1 MGSGQRSIA
10 SFFGAGKR
18 SSPRLKPSP
27 SRQKGRAS
35 PARALD
41 LEAGSEPPTAA
52 STAVTTG
59 CLQPTPKASPPAGDA
74 SSQGAAPAP
83 GARAAKR
90 NAPPVCEGQRLR
102 VFWPAEKAWFEGRV
116 GEVQERKGKRRAYV
130 AYDDGDEEWVDLERD
145 RFEVLEPGRKR
156 ARAKAAQVLDSDS
169 EAEPSAS
176 QGSEFLAS
184 EEEGEESDDDSV
196 SMAASEAEEEG
207 SEAESDV
214 KPARKPAG
222 GKTASAAAKA
232 SPGAG
237 AAAGRKRVSS
247 ATTQATPCPASQSK
261 GGLPPATPASGLRP
275 AARNLAEAL
284 ETPSF
289 ATPATSGPAAT
300 PGSALGG
307 ALSAGPSERFG
318 VRATSRFPFLRPD
331 RVRDA
336 EGRRPGDP
344 GYDPT
349 TLFLPPTW
357 LHDAKISEGQRQ
369 WWAFKAA
376 NFDAVLLFK
385 MGKFYELFEM
395 DAHVGVELLGLTYMR
410 GEQPHAGFPEAA
422 YAGMAATLA
431 RAGVKVVVIE
441 QTETPEA
448 LAARNEKRRQS
459 GQKKVNV
466 VRREKVAVLTP
477 GTLTDAEMVSSTPDP
492 TWLLVLVELESTATA
507 GVAHDGPPGR
517 VPASLPGAS
526 PGPGAA
532 CDPLASPAQLSLG
545 AVAVDVASARLRAGQ
560 WAEDELRGGL
570 RALLCTLRPA
580 EVVIAGALSA
590 PSARVV
596 RGMLPGVR
604 CVERGPCAGRGDA
617 EEALRRLAAARPR
630 ERWGAPVLAAA
641 ADPAAHAP
649 LLGALG
655 AALRYLREALVEDQV
670 LALAEVEALD
680 VVVGSGSGETGPG
693 VDSASN
699 GDACMQGPRPAHTS
713 HLAMDAAAL
722 ENLEVLEGGEGG
734 AGTHAGAGLAGS
746 LLAAVDHCVTPGGR
760 GAMRAWLARPL
771 FDPGAIRA
779 RQDAVAELLGA
790 AADAGAAAR
799 RQLAGLGDVQR
810 AVVRLAAAG
819 LGLGPA
825 RDAPRV
831 VLYEDTARRRV
842 RGVAA
847 TLRGL
852 RRIQD
857 AVAQFQG
864 VDVASPLLAD
874 LTQPGRRFP
883 HLDGP
888 LKEMWDATDWEAA
901 EATGHILPAEGVDA
915 DFDAATRAIVAADA
929 ALDDYLEEVKGLLK
943 TRAGVTY
950 VSLNKDSHVLQLP
963 ESVTTPASWEP
974 MTAKKGVRR
983 YTNTQLRALVKRREA
998 AHEARVVAQAGILVA
1013 LLRRFAEHQGVW
1025 SAAVECSA
1033 QLDALLSLAVAA
1045 GSSAGPMCR
1054 PEILPWSDVGGPMFE
1069 AKDLRHPVS
1078 AVMEA
1083 AAMSSG
1089 GGGGFVPNDVSLGA
1103 DAPPFLVL
1111 TGPNMGGKSTLM
1123 RQICLAVVLAQVGA
1137 WVPAASL
1144 RLTPADSLFVRMGA
1158 RDRLLLGQS
1167 TFFVEMAETS
1177 AALARATRHS
1187 LVALDELGRGT
1198 ATSDGAAIAGA
1209 VLEHL
1214 ASDLRCRGLF
1224 ATHYHAVAEH
1234 AQVAL
1239 PVAVCHMACRVDGD
1253 GGDHVTFL
1261 YKLVPGAC
1269 PASYGVN
1276 VARLAGL
1283 PDAVVRRAS
1292 SMAASLAQG
1301 ATIDGEEGAREKL
1314 GSILE
1319 ACRRGPKAVQ
1329 AAWLS
1334 MRRPAISV

>member
-52 STAVTTG
+52 ATA
-59 CLQPTPKASPPAGDA
+59 
-74 SSQGAAPAP
+74 
-83 GARAAKR
+83 
-90 NAPPVCEGQRLR
+90 GQRLR

-196 SMAASEAEEEG
+196 SMAASEAEEEE

-247 ATTQATPCPASQSK
+247 ATTQATPCPASQSR

-596 RGMLPGVR
+596 RGMLPG
-604 CVERGPCAGRGDA
+604 
-617 EEALRRLAAARPR
+617 
-630 ERWGAPVLAAA
+630 
-641 ADPAAHAP
+641 
-649 LLGALG
+649 
-655 AALRYLREALVEDQV
+655 ALVEDQV

-779 RQDAVAELLGA
+779 RQDA
-790 AADAGAAAR
+790 
-799 RQLAGLGDVQR
+799 R

-864 VDVASPLLAD
+864 VD
-874 LTQPGRRFP
+874 
-883 HLDGP
+883 
-888 LKEMWDATDWEAA
+888 
-901 EATGHILPAEGVDA
+901 GVDA

-963 ESVTTPASWEP
+963 EVFVGVASVTTPASWEP